1 LKLLDSA
8 RCLGGLRAVE
18 LACFARLGERAPHL
32 AAPDCARWAASSSL
46 AHGWRASLLEGLLPV
61 SVGLPSPQDL
71 TVLPDDTLGKELAR
85 VLPAQVLPAQVLPAS
100 DQGLSPRDRV
110 SPTDDGLRLIA
121 DLSGQL
127 YPVLLAAYLRRLE
140 DSSPAADGAV
150 ARVLGRAVADLE
162 VVRAEGTA
170 LIGSRT

>member
-85 VLPAQVLPAQVLPAS
+85 VLPAQVLPAS

-170 LIGSRT
+170 LIGSCT